1 MNWFSAYS
9 SNTLAGSGNQFYF
22 LSDKQ
27 KHTGRIYYKVYAGG
41 NCRYSLLFSNI
52 LDSTYGDGSASR
64 CNLLCDAW
72 EITGSFLSVA
82 ETCDEAFP
90 GKEARRYPLTFQG
103 RDHKSVMP
111 GEFFTSDPVL
121 LSVKKG
127 DFICLE
133 TEFRGRMI
141 PCHEESILPAFIKEN
156 GKWIPSVRMPFPGML
171 GCDRN
176 VRARVGFLGDS
187 ITQGIGTPVNSYAH
201 WNALTAEGLGE
212 DYSYWNLGLG
222 YGRASDVASCGAW
235 FYKARQ
241 MDFIIVCYGIN
252 DILHERTAEETESD
266 LKTIITGL
274 QKAGV
279 KVMIQT
285 LPPFD
290 LTDEA
295 LRKWLHINTC
305 IREELSQTADSF
317 FDNVAILLDGPEAEG
332 KSRYGAHPDT
342 EGCKVWANHL
352 IPVMRTFLDG
362 SFSCTD

>member
-72 EITGSFLSVA
+72 EITGSF
-82 ETCDEAFP
+82 
-90 GKEARRYPLTFQG
+90 
-103 RDHKSVMP
+103 
-111 GEFFTSDPVL
+111 
-121 LSVKKG
+121 
-127 DFICLE
+127 LE